1 MVRKTMNKFTVI
13 ALLLVLTISIFVSS
27 TATSEDK
34 HDPFM
39 IDDINSEEM
48 YRNMSDYNKTQN
60 DGYPWPDDHWSDKFY
75 IAELELI
82 NKDVPRF
89 VKINNK
95 INVSYE
101 VRIDEDYP
109 EDITSNL
116 TSEDNYTASVKLVSP
131 KYNLVLADKKPKLE
145 NSTLKTC
152 FDTSGLVTGSYYV
165 KFNGSIPAQ
174 VGYTRSNLTVN
185 VVEEKE
191 NFNVNDFVIK
201 PKNITLEDDLNFY
214 ATLENTGNTNTTVKI
229 MINDMSIDEYELDKG
244 ESIEINR
251 TYSLD
256 KLGFDKAGKYSI
268 YLNATDGNNKIEEL
282 HRMITVKEPDDTA
295 EGDFGF
301 LYVIFI
307 LGLLAVVLYRT
318 KHRVQRSE

>member
-1 MVRKTMNKFTVI
+1 MNKFTVI
-13 ALLLVLTISIFVSS
+13 ALLILLTISIFAGS
-27 TATSEDK
+27 TAASENT
-34 HDPFM
+34 HDSFI
-39 IDDINSEEM
+39 IDEINPEEM
-48 YRNMSDYNKTQN
+48 YRNLKYYNKTQDN
-60 DGYPWPDDHWSDKFY
+60 GYPWPDDHWSDDFH

-174 VGYTRSNLTVN
+174 IDCTTSNLTVN

-191 NFNVNDFVIK
+191 NFNVNDFVIT
-201 PKNITLEDDLNFY
+201 PENITLEGDLNVC
-214 ATLENTGNTNTTVKI
+214 ATIENTGETNTTVKI
-229 MINDMSIDEYELDKG
+229 MINNRSVDKYELDKG

-268 YLNATDGNNKIEEL
+268 YLNATDGNNKIEAL
-282 HRMITVKEPDDTA
+282 HSMITVKEPNDTA

-318 KHRVQRSE
+318 KHRVQRSG